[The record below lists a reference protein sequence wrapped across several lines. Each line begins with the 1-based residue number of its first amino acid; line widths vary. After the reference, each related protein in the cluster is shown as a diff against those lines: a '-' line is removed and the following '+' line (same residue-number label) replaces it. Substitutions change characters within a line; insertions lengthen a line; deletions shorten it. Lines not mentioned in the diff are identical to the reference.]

1 MDPILSPAALADPI
15 ARLAA
20 VGAAIAILTE
30 VFKQYIPEE
39 RVSPPVIAGL
49 IAALFTVA
57 WEIGLPVQPTIHDTL
72 AVLLLWVGLFQSSIA
87 IYHAAKLS
95 QGRRAIPRHR
105 RVAAP
110 AGANDPPPSWL
121 PADPSA
127 PVPMPA
133 YPPGPPRP
141 DPNSDP
147 NVAVRV

>member
-1 MDPILSPAALADPI
+1 MTVDPILSPAALADPI

-20 VGAAIAILTE
+20 VGVAIAVLTE

-57 WEIGLPVQPTIHDTL
+57 WEIGLPVPPTIHDAL

-95 QGRRAIPRHR
+95 QGRRAVPRRR
-105 RVAAP
+105 RVDRP
-110 AGANDPPPSWL
+110 AGDDASDPPTWL
-121 PADPSA
+121 
-127 PVPMPA
+127 
-133 YPPGPPRP
+133 PPRP
-141 DPNSDP
+141 DPATDP